1 MVQLAEYH
9 EKLTCVWHPY
19 MGGGD
24 GIRKWWGGRAEEV
37 GKFSL
42 PLRLVSFHF
51 HSLKVI
57 FAESLSLASI

>member
-1 MVQLAEYH
+1 MESGN
-9 EKLTCVWHPY
+9 
-19 MGGGD
+19 GGG
-24 GIRKWWGGRAEEV
+24 GGRAEEV